1 MLTGKWNLNILNPH
15 GEIKAVLDLE
25 EDGNVLTG
33 VLTDDKAATEIT
45 DGKVNGNEFS
55 YKVKLGTPFG
65 KMVFTFNG
73 TVDGDNMKGR
83 AKMLM
88 GVMDFVGSRA

>member
-1 MLTGKWNLNILNPH
+1 MLAGKWNLNILNPH

-25 EDGNVLTG
+25 ENGGALTG
-33 VLTDDKAATEIT
+33 ALIDDTTTTEIT
-45 DGKVNGNEFS
+45 DGKVNGNEFT
-55 YKVKLGTPFG
+55 YKVKLATPFG
-65 KMVFTFNG
+65 KMVFTFTG

>member
-1 MLTGKWNLNILNPH
+1 MVAGKWNLNILNPH
-15 GEIKAVLDLE
+15 GEIKAVLSVE
-25 EDGNVLTG
+25 ENGGVLTG
-33 VLTDDKAATEIT
+33 DLVDDTATTAIT

-65 KMVFTFNG
+65 KMAFTFTG
-73 TVDGDNMKGR
+73 AVDGDSMKGR

-88 GVMDFVGSRA
+88 GVMDFVGTRA